1 MRLSRTRGTSL
12 APANGMQEQV
22 KETGKPLGELI
33 HEATETFSELVHS
46 EIALAKSEMRES
58 MAKMTAAGAMFGAA
72 AVLAVIALAV
82 LVTAGVLA
90 LSMVVQPWA
99 AAVIVG
105 VILLIGAATFAMI
118 GKSKAKHVS
127 VIPERTIQ
135 SVRADV
141 DVVKRGLAAVKEI

>member
-1 MRLSRTRGTSL
+1 
-12 APANGMQEQV
+12 MQDKAKATE
-22 KETGKPLGELI
+22 KSLGELI
-33 HEATETFSELVHS
+33 HDVTENVSELVRS
-46 EIALAKSEMRES
+46 EVALAKSEMRDS

-105 VILLIGAATFAMI
+105 FILLIGAATFAMI

-127 VIPERTIQ
+127 VMPERTIQ
-135 SVRADV
+135 NVRADV
-141 DVVKRGLAAVKEI
+141 DVVKRGLAAVKEIR